1 MKIKIQ
7 NHLELKF
14 SIFYWTHSR
23 SQQPRSDTIYYCS
36 STILLPLYYVSTTT
50 VITIIIIIILL
61 YGRYD
66 SPIFHQNSFLVH
78 CLLLVTGVDCV
89 NIAWFTRTHTK
100 NERKREGAREKRKE
114 KKRKTNPVMGIF
126 AAFDFHFH
134 IATHT
139 KVVSA
144 ETQPMPVA
152 ECARLFGVFGHLTH
166 RYIRTHTRS
175 LYIFVCTRGRT

>member
-1 MKIKIQ
+1 MRVRACVCGFSYLLNIFSVLFVHSSVDETRKNISRTTTRWMKIKIQ

-36 STILLPLYYVSTTT
+36 STIRLPLYYVSTTT
-50 VITIIIIIILL
+50 VITIIIILL

-89 NIAWFTRTHTK
+89 NIAWFTRTHTE
-100 NERKREGAREKRKE
+100 NERKRERERARKTKRKE
-114 KKRKTNPVMGIF
+114 K
-126 AAFDFHFH
+126 
-134 IATHT
+134 
-139 KVVSA
+139 
-144 ETQPMPVA
+144 
-152 ECARLFGVFGHLTH
+152 
-166 RYIRTHTRS
+166 RTR
-175 LYIFVCTRGRT
+175 